1 MRTSQLRWLR
11 LSFFILLLCIGLYVC
26 DYLSVR
32 YRITKS
38 RDPFGVVKIRRYLA
52 IPLKNGKTE
61 FAFQEPE
68 TQVCVNS
75 LFPHM
80 GYNPCWYVKRNN
92 VKRIDM

>member
-1 MRTSQLRWLR
+1 MGASRRRWSR
-11 LSFFILLLCIGLYVC
+11 LSLFLFLCVGFYIC

-32 YRITKS
+32 FRIPKN
-38 RDPFGVVKIRRYLA
+38 RDPLGVVKIRRYYA
-52 IPLKNGKTE
+52 IRLKDGKTE
-61 FAFQEPE
+61 YAFQEPE

-75 LFPHM
+75 LLPHM